1 MKEKIIDYLAWA
13 IAKIIKPIY
22 DRRDKI
28 KSKEFLFII
37 GSILAVFLLTFTF
50 GKSIDKDYKE
60 SEIEI
65 IDNSKKETTQLDTQ
79 KISENNELEKSPKAN
94 NLDIQNLDIQDT
106 NVASLPV
113 YSIVINDSKK
123 IFFKSEKKAK
133 EVLDKLKKKYISK
146 ETEKEKVEIIDVYFD
161 ESVSIKKDYL
171 KAVDLDKLK
180 TVDQALKYI
189 YKGTDKEKKHVVD
202 SGESFWTIAHDNNIS
217 VNNLISANPDI
228 DPKRLQI
235 DQEISLIVPEPLISV
250 CTVENIIYDEKIKYD
265 VEYEKTSSL
274 YKDEYR
280 IKKNGTYGKKEIK
293 AKLVKSNGKELGKVV
308 LAEEVVS
315 KPSTKI
321 VYKGTKDPPPK
332 KGTGVFSKPLNRGT
346 VTSGYGNRIH
356 PIYGYY
362 RKHTG
367 VDIAASYG
375 TTIKSSDGGKVIF
388 AGWKSGYG
396 RVVIIDHGANLT
408 SLYAHMSSINV
419 KTGQKVYKGKTIG
432 KVGSSGT
439 STGSHVHFEIRK
451 LGDDVNPNN
460 YINLYSIY

>member
-22 DRRDKI
+22 KRKEKI
-28 KSKEFLFII
+28 RSKEFLFVI
-37 GSILAVFLLTFTF
+37 GSILAVVLLTFTF
-50 GKSIDKDYKE
+50 GKSIDKSYGKA
-60 SEIEI
+60 EIDN
-65 IDNSKKETTQLDTQ
+65 IDNSKQETTQLDTQ
-79 KISENNELEKSPKAN
+79 NTSKNNEMKKSPKESSQDIEN
-94 NLDIQNLDIQDT
+94 SNIKDLD
-106 NVASLPV
+106 VVSLPV

-123 IFFKSEKKAK
+123 IFFESEKEAK
-133 EVLDKLKKKYISK
+133 EVLDKLKEKYISK
-146 ETEKEKVEIIDVYFD
+146 ETDKEKIEIVDVYFD
-161 ESVSIKKDYL
+161 ESVHIKKGYL

-180 TVDQALKYI
+180 TVDEALKYI
-189 YKGTDKEKKHVVD
+189 HKGTDKEKKQVVG
-202 SGESFWTIAHDNNIS
+202 SGESFWTIAHENNIS
-217 VNNLISANPDI
+217 VNDLISANPDI

-250 CTVENIIYDEKIKYD
+250 CTVENITYDKKIKYD
-265 VEYEKTSSL
+265 VKYEKTSSL

-280 IKKNGTYGKKEIK
+280 VKKNGTFGKKEVK

-308 LAEEVVS
+308 LAEEVVA

-332 KGTGVFSKPLNRGT
+332 KGTGVFAQPLNRGT
-346 VTSGYGNRIH
+346 VTSGYGNRKH

-375 TTIKSSDGGKVIF
+375 TTIKASDGGKVIF

-419 KTGQKVYKGKTIG
+419 STGQKVYKGKTIG

-451 LGDDVNPNN
+451 LGNDVNPNN